1 MCTPTDG
8 RKNAASLWM
17 ACLCWLLFPLAPLAS
32 DTTHSVVF
40 SAGEGGIHTFRI
52 PAMVATS
59 RGEVLVF
66 AEARKEGIGD
76 ASPTDMVLRRSTDG
90 GLSWLPLQTLVKG
103 QGTDA
108 IMNPVAVSDTKSR
121 TVWLIFCQTNRKER
135 GEHRS
140 HFLISSRDGGRT
152 WTRPRDIGPSIK
164 GYDDTFVPGPGVG
177 IRTRSG
183 RLVIPGYTSVEHP
196 DFKTEKGMHSRV
208 IFSDDGGWTW
218 EMGDAVSIDA
228 NECQVVELSDGR
240 LMLNMR
246 QAMGEACRAV
256 ALSRDGGRHWDSVY
270 YDRALNER
278 PCQASLVRYD
288 TQRPA
293 SRILLFANPDIEGTA
308 YAEDR
313 LRMTLRVSLDDG
325 RSWPVKRLV
334 HAGPSS
340 YSGIVPLSGG
350 AVGLVFEGG
359 QHHRREWIR
368 FVRIPS
374 GWLRPEALNPKP

>member
-1 MCTPTDG
+1 MPLHTTKDG
-8 RKNAASLWM
+8 ARRWR
-17 ACLCWLLFPLAPLAS
+17 ACLCWLLLPVALCAS
-32 DTTHSVVF
+32 DTTHAVVF
-40 SAGEGGIHTFRI
+40 SAGEAGIHTFRI
-52 PAMVATS
+52 PAMVATR
-59 RGEVLVF
+59 RGGVLVF

-76 ASPTDMVLRRSTDG
+76 ASPTDMVLKRSTDG
-90 GLSWLPLQTLVKG
+90 GRSWRPMQTLVRGK
-103 QGTDA
+103 GTDA
-108 IMNPVAVSDTKSR
+108 IMNPVAIADPSSATI
-121 TVWLIFCQTNRKER
+121 WLMYCLTNRKER

-140 HFLISSRDGGRT
+140 HFLISSRNGGRT
-152 WTRPRDIGPSIK
+152 WTKPRDMSPSIK

-208 IFSDDGGWTW
+208 IFSDDGGRTW
-218 EMGDAVSIDA
+218 VMGDAVSIDA
-228 NECQVVELSDGR
+228 NECQVAELSDGR

-256 ALSRDGGRHWDSVY
+256 ALSRDGGMHWDRLR

-278 PCQASLVRYD
+278 PCQASLLRYAPGEG
-288 TQRPA
+288 T
-293 SRILLFANPDIEGTA
+293 SRTLLFANPDIEGAT

-313 LRMTLRVSLDDG
+313 RRMTLRVSLDDG
-325 RSWPVKRLV
+325 TSWPVKKLV

-340 YSGIVPLSGG
+340 YSGIVRLPDG

-359 QHHRREWIR
+359 EQHRREWIR
-368 FVRIPS
+368 FVRLPWD
-374 GWLRPEALNPKP
+374 WLLPDGGEPMP